1 MLNHGTNLEVRVA
14 ALVDDKDVSTDI
26 ARVRRRLAELD
37 GERAKL
43 THELEMLEQKLKS
56 DEHLSEQP
64 LHADAAVTNNSLS
77 TEKVDLFRRMFAG
90 RTDVFPVRWENR
102 KTGRSGYSPACSNE
116 WAKGICGK
124 PKVKCGEC
132 PHQAFVPPSED
143 IIEKHLRGGDVRSG
157 DFVAGVYPL
166 LQDETCWFLA
176 VDFDKDSWVDDARAL
191 LNTCHAKGIAAA
203 LERSRSG
210 NGGHVWLFFSE
221 PVPARAAR
229 QMGSALITETME
241 MRPEIGFTSYDR
253 FFPSQDTMPLGGFGN
268 LIALPLQ
275 RKAREAGNSIFVD
288 NDLRPYDDQW
298 AYLSSL
304 PRLSADL
311 VFRVADEA
319 ELSGRVLG
327 VRMPV
332 DDEHADEPW
341 KMSPSRRGPS
351 RRIEA
356 AIPRSIRIVVAD
368 QVYVDRTDL
377 PPALIAQLVRLA
389 AFQNPEFYRA
399 QAMRLPTFGKPR
411 IVSCAELY
419 PQHIALPR
427 GCLDEVID
435 LIESHGAVAVLEDL
449 REIGAALPA
458 DVSFQGELRR
468 PQSKAYDALVA
479 HENGVLAATTA
490 FGKTVVAAALIA
502 HRARNTLILV
512 HRRELLNQWVERLR
526 TFLNIDPKQ
535 IGVIGGGKRKPTGI
549 IDVALIQSLVRK
561 GEVADLVADYGHLI
575 VDECHHLSAASFELV
590 ARRSKARYVLGLSA
604 TVARKDGHHPII
616 FMQCGPVRH
625 RVDARVQAAERGIR
639 HRVRDRST
647 KFELPAPLASA
658 ERPSIP
664 AIYAALAQDDGR
676 NDLIFDD
683 VLKSLEAKRSPIVL
697 TERKDHLDYLEQ
709 RFSPFVKNLVV
720 LRGGM
725 SAKDRKAADKTL
737 NVSDGDERLILATGR
752 YIGEGFDDA
761 RLDTL
766 FLTMP
771 IAWKGTLAQYVGRL
785 HREHDGKGDV
795 LVVDY
800 VDQTVPVLARMAA
813 KRRAGYRALGYMI
826 E

>member
-1 MLNHGTNLEVRVA
+1 MADGN
-14 ALVDDKDVSTDI
+14 DVSEEI
-26 ARVRRRLAELD
+26 ARIRRRLGDLD
-37 GERAKL
+37 AERAKL
-43 THELEMLEQKLKS
+43 ERELETFEQRLTS
-56 DEHLSEQP
+56 GSCSSERP
-64 LHADAAVTNNSLS
+64 SLADAPVTNNSS
-77 TEKVDLFRRMFAG
+77 SAEKIALFRRLFAG
-90 RTDVFPVRWENR
+90 RTDVFPTRWENT
-102 KTGRSGYSPACSNE
+102 KAGRAGYSPACANE

-132 PHQAFVPPSED
+132 PHQAFIPFSED
-143 IIEKHLRGGDVRSG
+143 IVEKHLRGGDVRSG

-176 VDFDKDSWVDDARAL
+176 ADFDKESWADDARAL
-191 LNTCHAKGIAAA
+191 LAICHAKGITAA

-210 NGGHVWLFFSE
+210 NGGHVWIFFSE
-221 PVPARAAR
+221 PVPARIAR
-229 QMGSALITETME
+229 QLGSALITETME
-241 MRPEIGFTSYDR
+241 KRPEIGFASYDR

-275 RKAREAGNSIFVD
+275 RKAREIGNSVFVD
-288 NDLRPYDDQW
+288 EELRPYDDQW

-304 PRLSADL
+304 PRVSAEIA
-311 VFRVADEA
+311 FRIAGEA
-319 ELSGRVLG
+319 EQSGRILG

-341 KMSPSRRGPS
+341 KMPPSRRSAP

-356 AIPRSIRIVVAD
+356 AIPPNIRIVVAD
-368 QVYVDRTDL
+368 QVYIDRTEL
-377 PPALIAQLVRLA
+377 PPALIAQLIRLA

-411 IVSCAELY
+411 IVSCAELFA
-419 PQHIALPR
+419 QHVALPR
-427 GCLDEVID
+427 GCLGEAID
-435 LIESHGAVAVLEDL
+435 LIASHGAVADLEDL

-458 DVSFQGELRR
+458 TVSFQGELRR
-468 PQSKAYDALVA
+468 PQVAACQALVA
-479 HENGVLAATTA
+479 HDTGVLAATTA

-526 TFLNIDPKQ
+526 SFLKIDPKQ
-535 IGVIGGGKRKPTGI
+535 IGMIGGGKRKPTGV
-549 IDVALIQSLVRK
+549 IDVALIQSLVRN
-561 GEVADLVADYGHLI
+561 GEVADIVADYGHLI

-590 ARRSKARYVLGLSA
+590 ARRSKARYVAGLSA

-639 HRVRDRST
+639 HRARDRST
-647 KFELPAPLASA
+647 RFELPVALAA
-658 ERPSIP
+658 TERPSMS
-664 AIYAALAQDDGR
+664 AIYAALAQDSGR

-683 VLKSLEAKRSPIVL
+683 VLKSLEAKRSPVVL
-697 TERKDHLDYLEQ
+697 TERKDHLDSLRQ

-725 SAKDRKAADKTL
+725 SAGDRKMADAAMRVAD
-737 NVSDGDERLILATGR
+737 DQERLIIATGR

-785 HREHDGKGDV
+785 HRLHDGKKDV

-800 VDQTVPVLARMAA
+800 VDNAVPVLARMAA
-813 KRRAGYRALGYMI
+813 KRRAGYRALGYVL

>member
-1 MLNHGTNLEVRVA
+1 MLAGAVHLGARATILS
-14 ALVDDKDVSTDI
+14 DKGNASEEI
-26 ARVRRRLAELD
+26 ARIRQRLADLD
-37 GERAKL
+37 VERKVL
-43 THELEMLEQKLKS
+43 ERELETAEKLIS
-56 DEHLSEQP
+56 DSGTTEPLSFG
-64 LHADAAVTNNSLS
+64 DAPVTNNSPS
-77 TEKVDLFRRMFAG
+77 IEKIGLFRRMFAG
-90 RTDVFPVRWENR
+90 RPDVFPVRWENR
-102 KTGRSGYSPACSNE
+102 KAGRSGYSPACSNE

-132 PHQAFVPPSED
+132 SHQAFIPPSGD
-143 IIEKHLRGGDVRSG
+143 IIEKHLRGGDGRSS

-176 VDFDKDSWVDDARAL
+176 ADFDKESWVDDARAL
-191 LNTCHAKGIAAA
+191 LDTCRANGIAAA

-210 NGGHVWLFFSE
+210 NGGHVWIFFSE
-221 PVPARAAR
+221 PVPARTAR
-229 QMGSALITETME
+229 QMGSALVTETME
-241 MRPEIGFTSYDR
+241 KRPEIGFTSYDR
-253 FFPSQDTMPLGGFGN
+253 FFPNQDTMPLGGFGN

-275 RKAREAGNSIFVD
+275 RKAREVGNSVFVD
-288 NDLRPYDDQW
+288 EDLRPYDDQW
-298 AYLSSL
+298 AHLSSL
-304 PRLSADL
+304 QRLSADI
-311 VFRVADEA
+311 VFRIADTA
-319 ELSGRVLG
+319 ERAGRILG

-341 KMSPSRRGPS
+341 KMSPSRRGEP

-356 AIPRSIRIVVAD
+356 TIPQNIRIVVAD
-368 QVYVDRTDL
+368 QIYIDRAKL
-377 PPALIAQLVRLA
+377 PPGLIAQFVRLA

-411 IVSCAELY
+411 VVSCAELY
-419 PQHIALPR
+419 AQHVALPR
-427 GCLDEVID
+427 GCLDETID
-435 LIESHGAVAVLEDL
+435 LIKSHSCVADLEDQ
-449 REIGAALPA
+449 REIGTALPEGVA
-458 DVSFQGELRR
+458 FQGELRR
-468 PQSKAYDALVA
+468 PQLEAFDALVA
-479 HENGVLAATTA
+479 HDNGVLAATTA

-512 HRRELLNQWVERLR
+512 HRRELLTQWVERLR
-526 TFLNIDPKQ
+526 SFLDVDPKQ
-535 IGVIGGGKRKPTGI
+535 IGVVGGGKRKPTGV
-549 IDVALIQSLVRK
+549 IDVALIQSLARN
-561 GEVADLVADYGHLI
+561 GEVSDIVADYGHLI

-590 ARRSKARYVLGLSA
+590 ARRSKAKYVVGLSA

-625 RVDARVQAAERGIR
+625 RVDARRQAAERGIR
-639 HRVRDRST
+639 HRARERST
-647 KFELPAPLASA
+647 KFELPPPLASA
-658 ERPSIP
+658 ERPSMP
-664 AIYAALAQDDGR
+664 AIYAALAQDKGR

-683 VLKSLEAKRSPIVL
+683 VLKSLEARRSPIVL
-697 TERKDHLDYLEQ
+697 TERKDHLDHLRQ
-709 RFSPFVKNLVV
+709 RFLPFVKNLVV

-725 SAKDRKAADKTL
+725 SAKDRKQATAAL
-737 NVSDGDERLILATGR
+737 NVADEDERLILATGR

-785 HREHDGKGDV
+785 HRLHDGKKDV

-800 VDQTVPVLARMAA
+800 VDQTVPVLTRMAA